1 MKIEELIRTCCAG
14 NEINVT
20 SGGRDSGIFRC
31 GETALV
37 NFGRMKI
44 DGFSEAQGLPEK
56 LRRHAANDG
65 LSVEADSCNVIP
77 FGCEYRIKRHWAI
90 AGNICEITCDVNA
103 DNGGRIRDLT
113 LEDLVFP
120 VKNAQVEYLV
130 YGEKSF
136 RKNESYSGS
145 EMLLMLRVTAPDG
158 SKAEYYA
165 GDDFWRHRAAAAIGG
180 ATAEFVLTI
189 TPDEVRYTRQV
200 FALPDEIIPEKRPW
214 RFRSLIALSGGQR
227 AADPAEELRWS
238 GCFAAGAAHREFRNF
253 IRRVPAD
260 KIAGMRGDFPVICTD
275 GSHQSRPG
283 KAVAHG
289 DLAEIFKEWV
299 WASGVLA
306 KRGGAC
312 VMHSGNELFAGSV
325 ILENMAAVLPQ
336 TTFGG
341 EL

>member
-14 NEINVT
+14 NEISVT
-20 SGGRDSGIFRC
+20 SGGSSSAVFRC
-31 GETALV
+31 GETAMLD
-37 NFGRMKI
+37 FGRMKI

-77 FGCEYRIKRHWAI
+77 FGCEYHIKRHWAI
-90 AGNICEITCDVNA
+90 AGNICEVTCDVNA

-120 VKNAQVEYLV
+120 VKNGRVEYLV
-130 YGEKSF
+130 YGETSF
-136 RKNESYSGS
+136 RKNDSYSGS

-165 GDDFWRHRAAAAIGG
+165 GDDFWRHRAAAAIAG
-180 ATAEFVLTI
+180 ATAKFELTV
-189 TPDEVRYTRQV
+189 TPEAVRYTRQV
-200 FALPDEIIPEKRPW
+200 MALPEEFIPEKRPW
-214 RFRSLIALSGGQR
+214 RFRSLIALSAPQT
-227 AADPAEELRWS
+227 AVEPAEVLQLK
-238 GCFAAGAAHREFRNF
+238 GCFASGAAHREFRSF
-253 IRRVPAD
+253 IRRMPENI
-260 KIAGMRGDFPVICTD
+260 IAGVQGDFPVICTD
-275 GSHQSRPG
+275 GSHHSRPG
-283 KAVAHG
+283 REVAHG

-325 ILENMAAVLPQ
+325 ILKNLAAALPQ

-341 EL
+341 EA